1 MNDEAASEIRMD
13 SRLSVVLFAFGF
25 YNAYVSRRVAGDD
38 VLSFAQ
44 KKAQILFIW
53 LLPLAGAILVH
64 WISVAQSRQRD
75 DPSRKYASYE
85 DYQEHDKSPNIYDDP

>member
-1 MNDEAASEIRMD
+1 MD
-13 SRLSVVLFAFGF
+13 SRLSVVLFALGF
-25 YNAYVSRRVAGDD
+25 YNAYVSWRVTGDGGI
-38 VLSFAQ
+38 SFTQ
-44 KKAQILFIW
+44 KKAQIAFIW

-85 DYQEHDKSPNIYDDP
+85 DYQAQDKSPNIYDDP